1 MRTSLIY
8 DVCDF
13 CPQAT
18 SKHIKSRTQH
28 HGATLAQRQQLKS
41 GQCERGYG
49 GWSRPSRT
57 FGADA
62 CSQCRG
68 GTPAVFGTRVG
79 CCRLQPRPSWSWI
92 AQMTGSLWCNLSP
105 RSGASRSRRQL
116 FPLSLASWR
125 HPCRTATFAQCEC
138 SGAQRARFARSRV
151 HRTSDRF
158 FQENSTGFDLGFCW
172 RLGLS
177 WGDSSIP

>member
-1 MRTSLIY
+1 MRPRNIAQHAQY
-8 DVCDF
+8 KPVCEGERSGVD
-13 CPQAT
+13 CNGRA
-18 SKHIKSRTQH
+18 SKARWPVFR
-28 HGATLAQRQQLKS
+28 AAAQRQQLKS

-116 FPLSLASWR
+116 SPFPSLRGATHVAPQHLPSANALAR
-125 HPCRTATFAQCEC
+125 SARALPVRVSTVRRTGFFKRTAQALTLAFA
-138 SGAQRARFARSRV
+138 GAWV
-151 HRTSDRF
+151 
-158 FQENSTGFDLGFCW
+158 
-172 RLGLS
+172 
-177 WGDSSIP
+177 